1 MLDCHSHIL
10 RLLITIAGCSLMIRK
25 CSLEEEEKEEEGMSD
40 SVCPLETF
48 VATLLWPIVCTLHS

>member
-25 CSLEEEEKEEEGMSD
+25 GSLEEEEKEEEGM
-40 SVCPLETF
+40 
-48 VATLLWPIVCTLHS
+48 